1 MVPKNI
7 AFSAGRG
14 EVHTRALASQME
26 STTGLVWPPPSL
38 KRVTAFLIRMTPPYH
53 AHFMTLKATP
63 ESPRFVL
70 FY

>member
-1 MVPKNI
+1 MVSKNI
-7 AFSAGRG
+7 AFSVGRG
-14 EVHTRALASQME
+14 EVYTRALVSQME
-26 STTGLVWPPPSL
+26 STTGLVWLSPSL
-38 KRVTAFLIRMTPPYH
+38 KRVTAFLIRMIPPYH